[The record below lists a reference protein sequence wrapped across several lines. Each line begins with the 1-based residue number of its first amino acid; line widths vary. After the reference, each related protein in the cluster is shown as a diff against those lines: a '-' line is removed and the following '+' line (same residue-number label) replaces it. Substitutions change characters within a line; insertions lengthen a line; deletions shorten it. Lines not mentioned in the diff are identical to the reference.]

1 MYKSQHRNASRVAV
15 NVCTRLYHMETNK
28 KIKVTVLG
36 DKSFVATKLCLST
49 QIFVAT
55 KYVFC
60 RVCCDK
66 TFVATKMIL
75 VAAPANDISPS
86 PHPSCQFLFGDNS
99 AYDKLS
105 ISSPAN
111 HKNDGDSG
119 GKEAGFSRPISE
131 AIQA

>member
-1 MYKSQHRNASRVAV
+1 MPPELLSMFVHGSTIWKQTKNKGHRVGRQKFCRYKI
-15 NVCTRLYHMETNK
+15 M
-28 KIKVTVLG
+28 
-36 DKSFVATKLCLST
+36 FVATNICRDKS
-49 QIFVAT
+49 FVAT

-66 TFVATKMIL
+66 TFVATKLIL

-111 HKNDGDSG
+111 HKYDGDSG
-119 GKEAGFSRPISE
+119 GKEVGFSRPISE